1 MYACD
6 DVDAAV
12 EVFTKKL
19 TAILDRMAPVKK
31 FQVRSKYAAWLSE
44 KTKSQIKDRDA
55 AQQAASLSG
64 LQEDW
69 STYKR
74 LRNDLSKVVYKENLL
89 WQQKKMK
96 ACKQIDDP
104 LATVRQLMAGRVVN
118 FSLSAECQKR

>member
-1 MYACD
+1 MYIGVG
-6 DVDAAV
+6 VDAAV
-12 EVFTKKL
+12 EVFSNKL
-19 TAILDRMAPVKK
+19 TVILDTISPVKK
-31 FQVRSKYAAWLSE
+31 FQGRSKYELWSSK
-44 KTKSQIKDRDA
+44 KTKVQIKDRDA